1 MLSTMTSLLA
11 RSLAALLLIVAT
23 QPAHAEI
30 VLSQVIVDLQP
41 DKADYQDVEIWNAGG
56 ELVYVQVEPSEI
68 LDPGRPEERRER
80 ITDPERGGLLVSP
93 QRLVLEPDERRV
105 IRFAALAERGMRER
119 VYRVAVRP
127 VAAPD
132 AMGASGL
139 KVLLGYDMLILF
151 RPERLSGEVTAL
163 RHADRIEFTNNSN
176 FAQEIYDARQCD
188 LKGDTCVTL
197 PATRL
202 YPGASWSMPLTY
214 QTPVD
219 LMISAGS
226 KPVRKSL

>member
-1 MLSTMTSLLA
+1 MLRPLVSVASQ
-11 RSLAALLLIVAT
+11 LAAAAWLLVAT
-23 QPAHAEI
+23 APAHAEI

-41 DKADYQDVEIWNAGG
+41 DKPDHQDVEIWNAGS
-56 ELVYVQVEPSEI
+56 ELVFVQVEPSEI
-68 LDPGRPEERRER
+68 LNPGRTEEQRER

-105 IRFAALAERGMRER
+105 IRFAAIAPRSTRER
-119 VYRVAVRP
+119 IYRVAVRP

-132 AMGASGL
+132 ALELTGL

-151 RPERLSGEVTAL
+151 RPEQLSGDVSAV
-163 RHADRIEFTNNSN
+163 RRGDRIEFTNNSN

-188 LKGDTCVTL
+188 PKGGACVTL

-202 YPGASWSMPLTY
+202 YPGASWTMPLTY
-214 QTPVD
+214 QTPVE

-226 KPVRKSL
+226 NPVRKSF